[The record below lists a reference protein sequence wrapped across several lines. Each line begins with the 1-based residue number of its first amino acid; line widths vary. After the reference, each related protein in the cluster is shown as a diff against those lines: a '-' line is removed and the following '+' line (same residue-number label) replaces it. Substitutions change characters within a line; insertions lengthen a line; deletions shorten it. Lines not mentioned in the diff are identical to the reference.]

1 MVLRDQAVALER
13 VAELVDREDW
23 RADKRTAWTAML
35 RRLVFSVDWE
45 TGLVCGLTRAQ
56 LAATGDVGL
65 RTVSSMLAWARRA
78 ALLVEV
84 EAGATAE
91 FLGTDTNRA
100 PSYVLTIPAEL
111 AQQTPVDGS
120 CNLPASS
127 VRNQPL
133 GLNPRQ
139 DQKARLEPW
148 PLWDRPETPA
158 DRQRATATLLER
170 IGLGHDRV
178 VAWRAHGLLTRWWTQ
193 GACVAGLLH
202 ALDHHP
208 DHPQRGRG
216 DALRAARDP
225 LCVLG
230 HRLGPWSRRLDE
242 LPGPVQAVHPA
253 DRRAR
258 AEALNAAVEV
268 SQTRSSRVLHRP
280 TSSSAVRTAALAALA
295 DQVGQRRRAVRG

>member
-1 MVLRDQAVALER
+1 
-13 VAELVDREDW
+13 
-23 RADKRTAWTAML
+23 ML
-35 RRLVFSVDWE
+35 RRLVFCIDWE

-78 ALLVEV
+78 GLLVEV

-100 PSYVLTIPAEL
+100 PSYVLTVLSEL
-111 AQQTPVDGS
+111 VPTVVVDGS

-127 VRNQPL
+127 VKNQPL
-133 GLNPRQ
+133 GLNPRH
-139 DQKARLEPW
+139 DQKARPEPW

-178 VAWRAHGLLTRWWTQ
+178 VAFRAHGLLTRWWHQ

-208 DHPQRGRG
+208 DHPDRGRG

-230 HRLGPWSRRLDE
+230 HRLGPWTGRLDE
-242 LPGPVQAVHPA
+242 LPASLHAVDGHQRR
-253 DRRAR
+253 RRADAGAAAARPSRSPHRQHSTLAAR
-258 AEALNAAVEV
+258 AAALAQLNAAL
-268 SQTRSSRVLHRP
+268 SRPR
-280 TSSSAVRTAALAALA
+280 
-295 DQVGQRRRAVRG
+295 

>member
-1 MVLRDQAVALER
+1 VVIRDQAVALER
-13 VAELVDREDW
+13 VAVLVDREDW
-23 RADKRTAWTAML
+23 RADKRQTWTAML

-111 AQQTPVDGS
+111 AQQTPVDRS

-133 GLNPRQ
+133 GLNPRH
-139 DQKARLEPW
+139 DQKTRLEPW

-178 VAWRAHGLLTRWWTQ
+178 VAFRAHGLLTRWWTQ

-230 HRLGPWSRRLDE
+230 HRLGPWGGRLAE
-242 LPGPVQAVHPA
+242 LPATVRAVSGHA
-253 DRRAR
+253 RRAR
-258 AEALNAAVEV
+258 ISDLSQAA
-268 SQTRSSRVLHRP
+268 
-280 TSSSAVRTAALAALA
+280 TAAPTLGRHVPTARAEVRAAARRDVAAQLRR
-295 DQVGQRRRAVRG
+295 QRVTRTIL